1 MNTKF
6 KICLIVL
13 FTSLCGLNSCKQYY
27 DPPLVFEPDPGQN
40 LSRDRKVLLISID
53 GLAGLELKKYT
64 PANMTKMLANAK
76 YTYEGIAD
84 ANTHDAAS
92 WTTLLSGKGSSKH
105 GVTGNSF
112 IAGEDGDDDDIH
124 GHEGN
129 GTSTGYIS
137 VYQRLLETG
146 RSLKTLSVSSWNEL
160 DQYLFNLSDENGVVA
175 SDEAVK
181 TKAVDRIKNG
191 EDNLAFSVIN
201 FRDVNEAGKS
211 GGFSLNN
218 AAYKAA
224 LDQIDGY
231 IGEILKAVSERK
243 RNTKEDWLIIV
254 TSNHGGIDRS
264 YGGATFEER
273 KVPLIFYNANFVKQE
288 FVVESLGQF
297 VQLGG
302 PWGTPIRA
310 LVPADKATVFNFG
323 TTGEYTVQLK
333 INLKDRGGV
342 WPGFFGKKGTTE
354 NTGSNPGWAFMFH
367 DPVGGPNWRPIVGHQ
382 SAAPVSQLGSTPVKL
397 QEWTTITMKIF
408 EKDGKRYAKNFTNGS
423 TPATAME
430 ITGRNLQ
437 NNEPLIL
444 GGMKSWQSG
453 NTANFDVSDIR
464 IYKAALPDDY
474 IVNTFCKGETKAGD
488 EYYDKLIAYWPIRE
502 GSGDLLKDVVGGAD
516 FVFER
521 SPLWSILPANFCN
534 VQVEDKATNTQIL
547 LNAVDILPQVFY
559 WLNVKTADSWGL
571 EGKVFLDAYEKEF
584 IGK

>member
-1 MNTKF
+1 MNAKF

-254 TSNHGGIDRS
+254 TSNHGGIDNS
-264 YGGATFEER
+264 YGGATLEER
-273 KVPLIFYNANFVKQE
+273 KVPVILYNANFSKTE
-288 FVVESLGQF
+288 F
-297 VQLGG
+297 
-302 PWGTPIRA
+302 
-310 LVPADKATVFNFG
+310 
-323 TTGEYTVQLK
+323 K
-333 INLKDRGGV
+333 I
-342 WPGFFGKKGTTE
+342 P
-354 NTGSNPGWAFMFH
+354 P
-367 DPVGGPNWRPIVGHQ
+367 
-382 SAAPVSQLGSTPVKL
+382 
-397 QEWTTITMKIF
+397 
-408 EKDGKRYAKNFTNGS
+408 FTNGFKARNGING
-423 TPATAME
+423 TIPAVDAARYNIGTSGDYTIQLKLMVHQFGTLNPA
-430 ITGRNLQ
+430 IISKQ
-437 NNEPLIL
+437 NNTGNSDDGWSFIHNGGIGWRLKVKGTQITSSQKFDVGKWYTLTARIYMDGTTRKAQVFTDGVMGAEGTLGTAQGTSSVPLNVGYSTSYV
-444 GGMKSWQSG
+444 GGTLIQSVKDVKVY
-453 NTANFDVSDIR
+453 NTALPVDHIKQTYCKSESADVYISNLVGAWSIGDGIGNKLANAVAGAPGFT
-464 IYKAALPDDY
+464 INGAYTWEFMQDD
-474 IVNTFCKGETKAGD
+474 FCKLLTGE
-488 EYYDKLIAYWPIRE
+488 
-502 GSGDLLKDVVGGAD
+502 
-516 FVFER
+516 
-521 SPLWSILPANFCN
+521 
-534 VQVEDKATNTQIL
+534 EDKKDEKIL
-547 LNAVDILPQVFY
+547 YSVDILPQVFY